1 MFFSI
6 VNLLLSLFQLR
17 MAQEGLSWI
26 LMIVALCILLLLYII
41 FTFFCLRRLCNRRG
55 GMVRHLLN
63 YLWHTLITNP
73 SSRSFQ
79 NQAPE
84 KQKKSDCD
92 AEPGTPGVYSPAR
105 LLQLVTRLR
114 SRPKM
119 HFKHRLLNYTLSTR
133 VKIMTIDA
141 LQI

>member
-1 MFFSI
+1 
-6 VNLLLSLFQLR
+6 

-63 YLWHTLITNP
+63 VLWHTLITNP

-119 HFKHRLLNYTLSTR
+119 HFKYRLLNYTLSTR